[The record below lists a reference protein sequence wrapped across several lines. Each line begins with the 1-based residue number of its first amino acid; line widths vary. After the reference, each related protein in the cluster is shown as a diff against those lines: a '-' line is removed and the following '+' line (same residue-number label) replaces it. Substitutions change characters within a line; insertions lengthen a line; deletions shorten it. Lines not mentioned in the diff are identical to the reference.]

1 MTVSQK
7 WSIQAVIQFD
17 FQKCPYLRGKFST
30 SFPKVLV
37 VVLISDCKRDP
48 EIDQLGEP
56 VKDNYLLRRN
66 SCVEGKPVSTGKDF
80 WSLKICSPNYLG
92 TGKYALNRRTA
103 AIGQE

>member
-7 WSIQAVIQFD
+7 WYIQAVMQFD
-17 FQKCPYLRGKFST
+17 LQKYPYLRGVIST
-30 SFPKVLV
+30 LLPKVLV

-56 VKDNYLLRRN
+56 VKDNYLLRSN
-66 SCVEGKPVSTGKDF
+66 SCVAGEPVSTGKDF
-80 WSLKICSPNYLG
+80 WNLRFFSPDYLG
-92 TGKYALNRRTA
+92 TGKYALNRGTA